1 MNLSHRKLPGSLRR
15 AMPGSKVLGHVNV
28 HGVIEV
34 TLKLRR
40 KQALPELE
48 ARPAVPLTRDELA
61 ARYGATQDDIDKV
74 TQVMAGLGLKTVGS
88 SLNAR
93 TVHLSGPI
101 SAMESAFNV
110 KLFNYAHA
118 TGNYR
123 GRVGYL
129 FIPDELKDIVQGVFG
144 LDNRRTMR
152 RRRQPIRDTAARR
165 TVSST
170 PPSWYVPQQFGTHY
184 HFPPG
189 DGTGQTVG
197 ILEFGGGYFPSDL
210 SKFCKKAEVAV
221 PKVTAISTDGTSTES
236 KDGAEGE
243 VMLDIEVVA
252 GLCPQASI
260 VVYFAAW
267 TEAAMIGTL
276 DAAMQDKDNN
286 PGVLSISWG
295 APEGTDIWSDQ
306 AMSQI
311 NETLKE
317 AAYQGI
323 TVCVAAG
330 DDGSS
335 DGLDDG
341 HAHADFPSSSP
352 YVLSVGGTTIIDLTG
367 AGADVVWKEGDG
379 LRADQGGSTGGA
391 VSDVFQRPDWQSS
404 ITIQSVNPGA
414 ITGRCIPDVAANADW
429 IASPYLLVV
438 DGQAEPNGGTS
449 AASPLWASL
458 IALMNG
464 QLTGGQRVGYLT
476 PMLYQA
482 AQGPAGA
489 QTVGAAGCTDVTSG
503 NNDTASV
510 GGYSARP
517 GYDAASGWGT
527 PHGQNLLAAIQAVLS
542 SPPPSSSTSSTS
554 TTPSTPSTPS
564 TSVS

>member
-1 MNLSHRKLPGSLRR
+1 MNVSNRKLPGSLRR
-15 AMPGSKVLGHVNV
+15 AMPGAKVLGQANA

-48 ARPAVPLTRDELA
+48 TRPAVPFSRDELA
-61 ARYGATQDDIDKV
+61 ARYGASQDDIDKV
-74 TQVMAGLGLKTVGS
+74 TQVMSGFGLKTVS
-88 SLNAR
+88 SSVGAR
-93 TVHLSGPI
+93 TVRLSGTI

-118 TGNYR
+118 SGNYR

-129 FIPDELKDIVQGVFG
+129 FVPDELKDIVQGVFG
-144 LDNRRTMR
+144 LDNRRTVR
-152 RRRQPIRDTAARR
+152 RRRQPVRDTGVRQAL
-165 TVSST
+165 SSS
-170 PPSWYVPQQFGTHY
+170 PPTWHVPQQFGTHY
-184 HFPPG
+184 HFPQG
-189 DGTGQTVG
+189 DGTGQTIG
-197 ILEFGGGYFPSDL
+197 ILEFGGGYFSGDL
-210 SKFCKKAEVAV
+210 SKFCEKASVSI
-221 PKVTAISTDGTSTES
+221 PKVTPISTDGTSTES

-252 GLCPQASI
+252 GLCPKASI

-267 TEAAMIGTL
+267 TEAGMIGAL

-317 AAYQGI
+317 GAYLGI

-335 DGLDDG
+335 DGLNDG

-352 YVLSVGGTTIIDLTG
+352 YVLSVGGSTIVNLTG
-367 AGADVVWKEGDG
+367 ERADVVWMEGDG

-404 ITIQSVNPGA
+404 VTIQSVNPGA

-438 DGQAEPNGGTS
+438 DGHAEPNGGTS
-449 AASPLWASL
+449 AASPLWAAL

-464 QLTGGQRVGYLT
+464 QLGGGKRVGYLT

-482 AQGPAGA
+482 AAGAAGA
-489 QTVGAAGCTDVTSG
+489 QTVGAAGCTDVISG
-503 NNDTASV
+503 NNNTASV
-510 GGYSARP
+510 GGYSAGP

-527 PHGQNLLAAIQAVLS
+527 PHGQNLLAAIQATLS
-542 SPPPSSSTSSTS
+542 AAPAAS
-554 TTPSTPSTPS
+554 
-564 TSVS
+564 

>member
-1 MNLSHRKLPGSLRR
+1 MNVSHRKLPGSLRR
-15 AMPGSKVLGHVNV
+15 VMPGAKVLGQANA

-48 ARPAVPLTRDELA
+48 ARPAVVLTRDELA
-61 ARYGATQDDIDKV
+61 ARYGASQEDIDKV
-74 TQVMAGLGLKTVGS
+74 TQVMSGFGIKTVNS
-88 SLNAR
+88 SEGAR
-93 TVHLSGPI
+93 TVRLSGPI

-110 KLFNYAHA
+110 KLFNYAHSS
-118 TGNYR
+118 GNYR

-129 FIPDELKDIVQGVFG
+129 FVPDELKDIVQGVFG
-144 LDNRRTMR
+144 LDNRRTVR
-152 RRRQPIRDTAARR
+152 RRRQPVRDTGARQ
-165 TVSST
+165 TLSSS
-170 PPSWYVPQQFGTHY
+170 PPTWYIPQQFGTHY

-189 DGTGQTVG
+189 DGMGQTVA
-197 ILEFGGGYFPSDL
+197 ILEFGGGYFPGDL
-210 SKFCKKAEVAV
+210 SKFCEKAGVSL

-252 GLCPQASI
+252 GLCPRADI

-267 TEAAMIGTL
+267 TEAGMIGAL

-317 AAYQGI
+317 AAYLGI

-335 DGLDDG
+335 DGLNDG

-352 YVLSVGGTTIIDLTG
+352 YVLSVGGTTIVDVTG
-367 AGADVVWKEGDG
+367 AGTDVVWMEGDG

-404 ITIQSVNPGA
+404 ITIKSVNPGA
-414 ITGRCIPDVAANADW
+414 ITGRCIPDVAGNADW
-429 IASPYLLVV
+429 NASPYLLVV
-438 DGQAEPNGGTS
+438 DGHAEPNGGTS
-449 AASPLWASL
+449 AASPLWAAL

-464 QLTGGQRVGYLT
+464 QLGSGKRVGYLT
-476 PMLYQA
+476 PVLYQA
-482 AQGPAGA
+482 AGSAAG

-503 NNDTASV
+503 SNSTASV
-510 GGYSARP
+510 GGYSAGP

-527 PHGQNLLAAIQAVLS
+527 PHGQNLLAAFQATLS
-542 SPPPSSSTSSTS
+542 SASHS
-554 TTPSTPSTPS
+554 
-564 TSVS
+564 